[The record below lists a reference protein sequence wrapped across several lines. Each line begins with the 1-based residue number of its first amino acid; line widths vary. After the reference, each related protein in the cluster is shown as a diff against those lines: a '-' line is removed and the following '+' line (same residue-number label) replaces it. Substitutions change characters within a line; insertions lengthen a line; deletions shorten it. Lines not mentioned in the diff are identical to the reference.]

1 MIYLKIRCKFAK
13 KKEMIRNKIEALVNW
28 KNSPK
33 RKPLIIQGARQTG
46 KTWLMKEFGRR
57 YYEDTIYLNFE
68 QSPHLSKIF
77 ESGYDIERIL
87 LALSAETGKKAE
99 KHKSLII
106 FDEIQQIPEA
116 LTSLKYFCEDAPD
129 YHIVSAGSLLG
140 MAMHAG
146 LSFPVGKV
154 NFTTLHPMSYSEFL
168 LAMGDVALVDILN
181 SRDEIMIQTFKTK
194 FIDRLKQYYYVG
206 GMPEAV
212 LNFAETNSFTTVR
225 DVHSHIL
232 TAYELDFSKH
242 APEDIVPRIRLI
254 WNSTLAQLS
263 KENKKFIYGQLKS
276 GARAKDYEIALAWL
290 KDCGL
295 IYTVSNLTKPSLPL
309 KAYANREFFKLFIV
323 DVGLLST
330 IGELE
335 PSIFTGK
342 SSVFTEFK
350 GSLTEQF
357 VLQQLAVL
365 NSDTK
370 DFYYWSADNARAE
383 IDFVIQHNNKVFPI
397 EVKAEENL
405 KAKSLRVFKDKFEPE
420 KCIRF
425 SMSDFRDDDWLLN
438 IPLYA
443 IEQLYDYLG
452 EDAV

>member
-1 MIYLKIRCKFAK
+1 
-13 KKEMIRNKIEALVNW
+13 
-28 KNSPK
+28 
-33 RKPLIIQGARQTG
+33 
-46 KTWLMKEFGRR
+46 
-57 YYEDTIYLNFE
+57 
-68 QSPHLSKIF
+68 
-77 ESGYDIERIL
+77 
-87 LALSAETGKKAE
+87 
-99 KHKSLII
+99 
-106 FDEIQQIPEA
+106 
-116 LTSLKYFCEDAPD
+116 
-129 YHIVSAGSLLG
+129 
-140 MAMHAG
+140 
-146 LSFPVGKV
+146 
-154 NFTTLHPMSYSEFL
+154 
-168 LAMGDVALVDILN
+168 
-181 SRDEIMIQTFKTK
+181 
-194 FIDRLKQYYYVG
+194 
-206 GMPEAV
+206 
-212 LNFAETNSFTTVR
+212 
-225 DVHSHIL
+225 
-232 TAYELDFSKH
+232 
-242 APEDIVPRIRLI
+242 
-254 WNSTLAQLS
+254 LS

-295 IYTVSNLTKPSLPL
+295 IYTVSNLSKPSLPL

-383 IDFVIQHNNKVFPI
+383 IDFVIQHNNKVYPI

-425 SMSDFRDDDWLLN
+425 SMSDFRDEDWLLN

-443 IEQLYDYLG
+443 VENLYGYL
-452 EDAV
+452 ESEADLKQ

>member
-1 MIYLKIRCKFAK
+1 
-13 KKEMIRNKIEALVNW
+13 MIRNKIDDLVKW

-33 RKPLIIQGARQTG
+33 RKPLVIQGARQTG
-46 KTWLMKEFGRR
+46 KTWLMKEFGRL
-57 YYEDTIYLNFE
+57 YYNDTIYLNFE
-68 QSPHLSKIF
+68 QSPHLAQIF
-77 ESGYDIERIL
+77 ENGYDTQRIL

-99 KHKSLII
+99 KHTSLII

-154 NFTTLHPMSYSEFL
+154 NFITLHPMSYSEFL

-181 SRDEIMIQTFKTK
+181 SRDAIMIQTFKAK

-225 DVHSHIL
+225 DVHNHIL

-295 IYTVSNLTKPSLPL
+295 IYTVSNLSKPSLPL

-383 IDFVIQHNNKVFPI
+383 IDFVIQHKNKIYPI

-420 KCIRF
+420 KSIRF
-425 SMSDFRDDDWLLN
+425 SLSDFRDEDWLLN
-438 IPLYA
+438 IPLYT
-443 IEQLYDYLG
+443 IEQLYGYLG

>member
-1 MIYLKIRCKFAK
+1 
-13 KKEMIRNKIEALVNW
+13 MIRNKIEALLTW

-46 KTWLMKEFGRR
+46 KTWLMKEFGRL
-57 YYEDTIYLNFE
+57 YYENTIYLNFE
-68 QSPHLSKIF
+68 KSPHLNKIF
-77 ESGYDIERIL
+77 QSGYDTERIL
-87 LALSAETGKKAE
+87 LALYAETRVKAE
-99 KHKSLII
+99 KHTSLII

-140 MAMHAG
+140 MSVHSG
-146 LSFPVGKV
+146 FSFPVGKV
-154 NFTTLHPMSYSEFL
+154 NFITLHPMSFSEFL
-168 LAMGDVALVDILN
+168 IALGDKALVEILK
-181 SRDEIMIQTFKTK
+181 SRDMVILQTFKTK

-212 LNFAETNSFTTVR
+212 SNFAESNSFTAVR
-225 DVHSHIL
+225 DVHNHIL

-242 APEDIVPRIRLI
+242 APQDIVPRIRMI
-254 WNSTLAQLS
+254 WNSTLSQLS

-276 GARAKDYEIALAWL
+276 GARAKDYENALSWL

-295 IYTVSNLTKPSLPL
+295 VYMVNNLSKPSLPL
-309 KAYANREFFKLFIV
+309 KAYEQREFFKLFIV
-323 DVGLLST
+323 DIGLLST
-330 IGELE
+330 LGELE
-335 PSIFTGK
+335 PSTFTGM
-342 SSVFTEFK
+342 SNVFTEFK
-350 GSLTEQF
+350 GALTEQF
-357 VLQQLAVL
+357 ILQQLAVL
-365 NSDTK
+365 NSDSK
-370 DFYYWSADNARAE
+370 EFYYWSADNARAE
-383 IDFVIQHNNKVFPI
+383 IDFVIQYKNKIYPI
-397 EVKAEENL
+397 EVKSEENL

-443 IEQLYDYLG
+443 AEQLFDYLE
-452 EDAV
+452 EDAI

>member
-1 MIYLKIRCKFAK
+1 MYICIK
-13 KKEMIRNKIEALVNW
+13 KAMIRNKIEALVKW
-28 KNSPK
+28 KISPK

-46 KTWLMKEFGRR
+46 KTWLMKEFGRL
-57 YYEDTIYLNFE
+57 YYNDTIYLNFE
-68 QSPHLSKIF
+68 QSPHLAKIF
-77 ESGYDIERIL
+77 ESGYDTERIL
-87 LALSAETGKKAE
+87 LALYAETGKKAE
-99 KHKSLII
+99 KHTSLII

-116 LTSLKYFCEDAPD
+116 ITSLKYFCEDAPD
-129 YHIVSAGSLLG
+129 YHIISAGSLLG

-154 NFTTLHPMSYSEFL
+154 SFITLHPMSYSEFL
-168 LAMGDVALVDILN
+168 LAMGDQALVEILN
-181 SRDEIMIQTFKTK
+181 SRDAIMIQTYKTK

-225 DVHSHIL
+225 DVHNHIL

-242 APEDIVPRIRLI
+242 APKDIVPRIRLV
-254 WNSTLAQLS
+254 WNSTLIQLS

-295 IYTVSNLTKPSLPL
+295 IYTVNNLSKSSLPL
-309 KAYANREFFKLFIV
+309 KAYANKDFFKLFIV

-335 PSIFTGK
+335 PSIFTRK

-365 NSDTK
+365 NSDSK

-383 IDFVIQHNNKVFPI
+383 IDFVIQHKNKIYPI

-405 KAKSLRVFKDKFEPE
+405 KAKSLRVFKDKFEPD
-420 KCIRF
+420 KCIRL

-443 IEQLYDYLG
+443 IEQLYNYIGD
-452 EDAV
+452 DQSFKS